1 MKHPILFVL
10 ALRLASS
17 ALASEGDLLIEG
29 GPILSGRN
37 ISRLESPGVGIS
49 AALLSSFNDRTDIG
63 LVGAYEHQ
71 KGTAAGLDLST
82 LAIQSWYTAFRGGIR
97 PQFGGTLGIAM
108 DDAFNACLHLG
119 AQARALVELK
129 TAIRLYVGA
138 AYGGDIGDHGSRFS
152 RGEFGTQ
159 FRLD

>member
-1 MKHPILFVL
+1 MNFSTWFGLSLCI
-10 ALRLASS
+10 AASVV
-17 ALASEGDLLIEG
+17 ASEGDLLIEG
-29 GPILSGRN
+29 GPTLSGR
-37 ISRLESPGVGIS
+37 SLPHLETPGVGIS

-71 KGTAAGLDLST
+71 NGSAAGLDLST
-82 LAIQSWYTAFRGGIR
+82 LAIQSWFTALRGDIR

-138 AYGGDIGDHGSRFS
+138 AYGGDIGEHGSRYS

>member
-1 MKHPILFVL
+1 MTWIFFALILLPSVH
-10 ALRLASS
+10 
-17 ALASEGDLLIEG
+17 ASEGDLLLEG
-29 GPILSGRN
+29 GPRLSGRSGAN
-37 ISRLESPGVGIS
+37 LDNPGIGIS
-49 AALLSSFNDRTDIG
+49 AAVLSSFSNRTDIG

-71 KGTAAGLDLST
+71 NNPTGGLDLAT
-82 LAIQSWYTAFRGGIR
+82 IAIQSWFTGFRGEIC

-108 DDAFNACLHLG
+108 DDAYNASLHVG

-129 TAIRLYVGA
+129 SLFRLYLGA
-138 AYGGDIGDHGSRFS
+138 AFGRDLGDYGSTYG